1 MKQKEIKALA
11 TDKLQAEVLK
21 QRQEQMNLRFQ
32 AATGQLAK
40 THQVKNLRRTVA
52 RLKTEQAARRGA
64 AKKGS

>member
-40 THQVKNLRRTVA
+40 THQVKNLRRWHV
-52 RLKTEQAARRGA
+52 
-64 AKKGS
+64 